1 MSRTTLAL
9 ALAGLLAAAPTLDAQ
24 PPAGPPPAAQ
34 PPVRQRRPMPR
45 RLDRA
50 ADRPGFGGPGAR
62 GARGGMMGFPMG
74 GASSLAE
81 RLLGQTGELR
91 LTDQQVVRLAAI
103 ARRAD
108 ERRRALRT
116 RMDSLRTTLRA
127 DTTARRRGFR
137 PGAPGLGGTPGGP
150 LAADFQR
157 MRDQA
162 RADLRDALSVL
173 TPDQQAQAWEMRSLR
188 R

>member
-1 MSRTTLAL
+1 
-9 ALAGLLAAAPTLDAQ
+9 
-24 PPAGPPPAAQ
+24 
-34 PPVRQRRPMPR
+34 
-45 RLDRA
+45 
-50 ADRPGFGGPGAR
+50 
-62 GARGGMMGFPMG
+62 MMGFPMS

-108 ERRRALRT
+108 DRRRALRT
-116 RMDSLRTTLRA
+116 RMDSLRVTLRA
-127 DTTARRRGFR
+127 DTTARRRRF
-137 PGAPGLGGTPGGP
+137 APDAP
-150 LAADFQR
+150 LATDLQR
-157 MRDQA
+157 MRDQS

>member
-24 PPAGPPPAAQ
+24 PPAGSPPATQ
-34 PPVRQRRPMPR
+34 PPARQRRPMPR

-50 ADRPGFGGPGAR
+50 ADRPGFGGPGGR

-108 ERRRALRT
+108 DRRRALRT

-137 PGAPGLGGTPGGP
+137 PGGPGFPGAAGGP
-150 LAADFQR
+150 LAADLQR